1 MLESLI
7 TAGIAAITGMSILT
21 QRLHSRINELDRR
34 VDGVELKVASDYVTK
49 QELSTVMERMESHMI
64 RIEEILD
71 NIALSC
77 NK

>member
-64 RIEEILD
+64 RIEEKLD